1 MLKDRLISFLTPPS
15 PCYDRFKKARMRNF
29 LKHFNSD
36 QTILNIGCRQFAFSF
51 KHINLDMVSY
61 PGVNLIGDA
70 HKLPL
75 KATKIDG
82 IMIIA
87 VLEHVV
93 STDIVVAEMYRVLKS
108 GGMIYVEVPF
118 LQGYHPDPLDFRRYT
133 KDGLIRVLNKFKIV
147 DLGVGGGP
155 SSTLCW
161 FLRVYIA
168 SFFNSNFLFLFFK
181 FLFGWLTLPL
191 KYLDF
196 FLASRKRAHF
206 LASGFYFIGE
216 KQ

>member
-1 MLKDRLISFLTPPS
+1 MLKDRVVSFLTPPS
-15 PCYDRFKKARMRNF
+15 PYYDRFKKERMRNF
-29 LKHFNSD
+29 LQHFNSNQKLLD
-36 QTILNIGCRQFAFSF
+36 IGCRQFVFSSN
-51 KHINLDMVSY
+51 HINLDIASY

-75 KATKIDG
+75 KSAKIDG
-82 IMIIA
+82 IIIIA

-93 STDIVVAEMYRVLKS
+93 SPDVVVEEMYRVLKP

-118 LQGYHPDPLDFRRYT
+118 LQGYHPDPLDYQRYT
-133 KDGLIRVLNKFKIV
+133 KDGLIKVLSKFKII
-147 DLGVGGGP
+147 DSEMGGGP

-161 FLRVYIA
+161 FLRLYVA
-168 SFFNSNFLFLFFK
+168 SFFNSNFLFLFSK
-181 FLFGWLTLPL
+181 FLFGWLTFPL

-196 FLASRKRAHF
+196 FFVNRRRAHF

-216 KQ
+216 KR

>member
-1 MLKDRLISFLTPPS
+1 MCKDRLVSFLTPPS
-15 PCYDRFKKARMRNF
+15 PCYDRFKKERMRDF

-36 QTILNIGCRQFAFSF
+36 QTVLDIGCRQFVLSF
-51 KHINLDMVSY
+51 NHINLDIALY

-75 KATKIDG
+75 KSARIDG
-82 IMIIA
+82 IIIIA

-93 STDIVVAEMYRVLKS
+93 SPDLVVEEMYRVLKP
-108 GGMIYVEVPF
+108 GGRIYVEVPF
-118 LQGYHPDPLDFRRYT
+118 LQGYHPDPIDHQRYT
-133 KDGLIRVLNKFKIV
+133 KDGLAKVLNKFRII
-147 DLGVGGGP
+147 DSGIGGGP

-161 FLRVYIA
+161 VLRVYVA
-168 SFFNSNFLFLFFK
+168 SFFNTNFLFLFFK
-181 FLFGWLTLPL
+181 FLFGWLTSPL

-196 FLASRKRAHF
+196 FLINKKRAHI

-216 KQ
+216 KR

>member
-1 MLKDRLISFLTPPS
+1 MLKDRLVSFLTPPS
-15 PCYDRFKKARMRNF
+15 PYYDRFKKERMRNF

-36 QTILNIGCRQFAFSF
+36 QTVLDIGCRQFVLSSN
-51 KHINLDMVSY
+51 HINLDIALY
-61 PGVNLIGDA
+61 PDVNLIGDA

-75 KATKIDG
+75 KSAKVDG
-82 IMIIA
+82 ITIIA

-93 STDIVVAEMYRVLKS
+93 SPDMVVEEMYRVLKP
-108 GGMIYVEVPF
+108 GGRIYAETPF
-118 LQGYHPDPLDFRRYT
+118 LQGYHPDPLDHQRYT
-133 KDGLIRVLNKFKIV
+133 KEGLIKIFKKFKNI
-147 DLGVGGGP
+147 DSGIGGGP

-161 FLRVYIA
+161 FLRVYVA
-168 SFFNSNFLFLFFK
+168 SFFNCEFLYLLFK
-181 FLFGWLTLPL
+181 FLFGWITFPL

-196 FLASRKRAHF
+196 FMVNKKRAHI